1 MSNLLYMDID
11 DSSLPDPAAPLI
23 ATGNLRRRELV
34 DRLFVG
40 TASAA
45 ALLAVGVLG
54 ILIYSVIK
62 NGASVL
68 SIDFLT
74 KAPPAFGAGGG
85 IAPQIVGTA
94 LIVAAATVMAM
105 PVGILVGIYLTEF
118 AERRTARVIRLA
130 LDLLNGLPTIV
141 VALFIFGLLVVGH
154 GQKGI
159 YGSIALAIIM
169 LPLIARASQEVLLL
183 VPQTLRD
190 AADALGVT
198 RRRTVL
204 GVVLPAALGGII
216 TGTILA
222 VARAAG
228 ETAPVLLLTS
238 IAANQVNLNLTKA
251 MPNIPVYIF
260 NASEQADPQGFARA
274 WGAALVLLAVILV
287 SNIGARALFARSKA
301 KIGQ

>member
-1 MSNLLYMDID
+1 MADLLYMDID
-11 DSSLPDPAAPLI
+11 DSALPDPAAPLT
-23 ATGNLRRRELV
+23 ASGNLRRRQV
-34 DRLFVG
+34 VNRLFEG
-40 TASAA
+40 TSSAA
-45 ALLAVGVLG
+45 ALLAVFVLG
-54 ILIYSVIK
+54 IVVYSVIK

-94 LIVAAATVMAM
+94 LIVAAATVIAM
-105 PVGILVGIYLTEF
+105 PFGILVAIYLTEF
-118 AERRTARVIRLA
+118 ADKRAARVIRLA

-159 YGSIALAIIM
+159 YASIALAIIM

-216 TGTILA
+216 TGTVLA

-228 ETAPVLLLTS
+228 ETAPVLLISS
-238 IAANQVNLNLTKA
+238 IAANQVNLNLAKA

-260 NASEQADPQGFARA
+260 NASEQADPAGFARA

-287 SNIGARALFARSKA
+287 ANIGARALFARSKA
-301 KIGQ
+301 KMGG